1 MTAKTKGKIA
11 LLFLDDGPLILP
23 IGLARRMT
31 DRQLR
36 EALWLNVIELKE
48 ICGEEIAD
56 LASKPIRELTRAE
69 MLDIVARHQHLFNPD
84 MGPADNVRPVH
95 ASADMGPARRALPP
109 HRGFNTPDRVRAALQ
124 HSANTARAGG
134 AGARGAA
141 RAGDVAVGPDPVLGR
156 RCEDRLQDDQHQGGE
171 GRDRAGAEEGV
182 EGTALPDPDRR
193 LL

>member
-56 LASKPIRELTRAE
+56 LASKPIKELTRAE
-69 MLDIVARHQHLFNPD
+69 MLDIVAKHQHLFNPD
-84 MGPADNVRPVH
+84 TGTADNVRPVH
-95 ASADMGPARRALPP
+95 ASADMGAARRTLPP
-109 HRGFNTPDRVRAALQ
+109 YCGFDTSERVRATLQ
-124 HSANTARAGG
+124 RSADAEGAGG
-134 AGARGAA
+134 AGAAGPAA
-141 RAGDVAVGPDPVLGR
+141 RARDVAVGPDPILGR
-156 RCEDRLQDDQHQGGE
+156 
-171 GRDRAGAEEGV
+171 
-182 EGTALPDPDRR
+182 
-193 LL
+193 

>member
-69 MLDIVARHQHLFNPD
+69 MLDTVARHQHLFNPD
-84 MGPADNVRPVH
+84 MGSADNVRPLH
-95 ASADMGPARRALPP
+95 ASADMGAARRA
-109 HRGFNTPDRVRAALQ
+109 
-124 HSANTARAGG
+124 
-134 AGARGAA
+134 
-141 RAGDVAVGPDPVLGR
+141 
-156 RCEDRLQDDQHQGGE
+156 
-171 GRDRAGAEEGV
+171 
-182 EGTALPDPDRR
+182 
-193 LL
+193 